1 MVKRLFLLASLN
13 VLTWIVP
20 AHAETVSISPQFSPD
35 PLSLPGAS
43 GGSVSV
49 QAIAGKAET
58 ATGSCLGFAE
68 QQPNQQL
75 NLTAFF
81 DSLSLVVD
89 SSVDTTMVVKGPGG
103 VWCNDDYQDK
113 NAGIS
118 GQWLPGIYQVWVGN
132 YNKQKVPYTLKIS
145 ASQ

>member
-1 MVKRLFLLASLN
+1 
-13 VLTWIVP
+13 
-20 AHAETVSISPQFSPD
+20 
-35 PLSLPGAS
+35 
-43 GGSVSV
+43 
-49 QAIAGKAET
+49 
-58 ATGSCLGFAE
+58 
-68 QQPNQQL
+68 
-75 NLTAFF
+75 
-81 DSLSLVVD
+81 
-89 SSVDTTMVVKGPGG
+89 MVVKGPGG